1 MFLPRIGESG
11 INWSKLFGNIILDY
25 RLKLKICVTC
35 DPAVFSHLGEYFDH
49 VHQHKN
55 VHRSDVCNSK
65 KLATAQMF
73 IDNRIT
79 YGIAT

>member
-11 INWSKLFGNIILDY
+11 VNWSKLFGNIILDY
-25 RLKLKICVTC
+25 RLKLKICITC
-35 DPAVFSHLGEYFDH
+35 DPTVFSHLGEYFDH

-55 VHRSDVCNSK
+55 VHCSDVCNSK

-73 IDNRIT
+73 INNRIT